1 MAGAGGV
8 RERPGAEKRVR
19 ARARA
24 RGAGVGVMGGLDPFH
39 GRTCSRAQ
47 YEVPALPL
55 PLTLLALLV
64 LELPRYGPAQ

>member
-1 MAGAGGV
+1 
-8 RERPGAEKRVR
+8 
-19 ARARA
+19 
-24 RGAGVGVMGGLDPFH
+24 MGGLDPFH